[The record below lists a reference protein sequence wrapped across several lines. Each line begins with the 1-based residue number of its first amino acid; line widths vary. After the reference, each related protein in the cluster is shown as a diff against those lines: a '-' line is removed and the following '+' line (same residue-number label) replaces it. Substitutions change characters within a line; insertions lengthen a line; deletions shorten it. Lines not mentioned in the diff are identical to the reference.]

1 MPDSTVRTVCSYC
14 GVGCGVVLTVRDG
27 RVASVAG
34 DKEHPANF
42 GRLCTKGATSHDM
55 LAAPGRL
62 TTALVRAEREAP
74 TEPTDVDRAIT
85 LAASRLRAILDE
97 HGPDALSFYV
107 SGQLTMEAQYLITKL
122 AKGFVRTNQ
131 IESNSRLCMASAGSG
146 YKLSLGADGPP
157 GSYQDFEHA
166 DVFLVIGSNMADCH
180 PILFLRM
187 MDRVK
192 QGAKLIVVD
201 PRRTATAAKADLF
214 LQIAPGADLALLNG
228 LLHLLHADGLVD
240 EEFIAAHTEGW
251 EAMPEFLAD
260 YPPDVVVG
268 ITGIPEDDIRTAA
281 KWIGAAGNWM
291 SCWTMGLNQS
301 THGTWNTNAL
311 CNLHLATGAICKP
324 GSGPF
329 SLTGQ
334 PNAMGGRE
342 MGYMGPGLPGQRS
355 VLSTEDRS
363 FVEQLWEVPA
373 GTIRTEVGRG
383 TIEMFE
389 RMAAGD
395 IKACWIICT
404 NPVASVANRRTV
416 IEGLEA
422 AELVITQDAFAD
434 TETNGYADI
443 VLPGAIWS
451 ETEGV
456 MVNSERN
463 VVLAPQAVAPAGQA
477 MPDWQ
482 LIARVAVEMGYP
494 FHYDSAEQVFEE
506 IKRASNPFTGYDLSG
521 ITYSRLRE
529 NPVQWPAAEGGP
541 DRNPIRYRAGG
552 SLVFPTATGKA
563 SFFARPHLPPAE
575 LPDDEFPFTL
585 NTGRVQHQWHTLTKT
600 GKVAKLTKLNPGPFV
615 EIHPADASAMSVVDG
630 DQVEIA
636 SRRGRAVLP
645 AVVTDRVRPGCC
657 FAPFHWNDLFGEYLS
672 VNAVTNDAVDPI
684 SFQPEFK
691 VCAVSLAK
699 IAAAPAAGTSGLA
712 VGPGVPVASVDGPA
726 VPLAAMLGV
735 ADIPMPDFTAAERQY
750 LAGFASGVGAGG
762 SGVPVLPPHAPIE
775 PSRAAWVDGL
785 LAGMFSRGSVA
796 AEPLPGK
803 EIAVL
808 WASQTG
814 NAEQFA
820 AEAARRLAE
829 SGWQPIVVS
838 MAEASADT
846 LRAGNPV
853 LLITSTFGDGDAPDN
868 GALFWDA
875 LSEQDTLAGLQYSVL
890 ALGDSSY
897 DNFCGHGKRID
908 TRLRELGATHLVPRA
923 DCEPDYQAT
932 ARSWLDQVIVA
943 LNTTPARHRDIEL
956 VGNRLLSLPGA
967 GKEVREFTFDAGD
980 LVYETGDA
988 LGVLPVNSSA
998 MVEEWLKVT
1007 GLDGGTNISLD
1018 GEGFALADALRAE
1031 LEIARITPAL
1041 LQFIGEHNGDR
1052 ELRDLL
1058 RTDNKGEL
1066 AKWTWGR
1073 QAVDVLRDHPVRADA
1088 QAWVDVLKRLQPRQY
1103 SISSSPL
1110 VSPSR
1115 IRLTVSVVRYGSHG
1129 GVCST
1134 YLADRAEGLPVKA
1147 FIQRSPHFRPP
1158 ADPTSPMIMVG
1169 PGTGVA
1175 PFLGFLE
1182 ERAAVGA
1189 GGPNWLFFGEQ
1200 RRATDFYYR
1209 DELDRFRAD
1218 GLLSRLDLAFSRDQR
1233 AKVYVQDRM
1242 REHGA
1247 HLWRWLQDGAHLY
1260 VCGDATRMAKDV
1272 DRTLREVVATHGNM
1286 STDKA
1291 TAYVKQLT
1299 ADRRYVRDVY

>member
-1 MPDSTVRTVCSYC
+1 MQPLRNSPFLMFAPVPDSTVRTVCSYC
-14 GVGCGVVLTVRDG
+14 GVGCGIVLTVRDG
-27 RVASVAG
+27 SVVSVAG

-42 GRLCTKGATSHDM
+42 GRLCTKGATSHEM

-62 TTALVRAEREAP
+62 TTALVRADREAP
-74 TEPTDVDRAIT
+74 AEPTDVDRAIT
-85 LAASRLRAILDE
+85 LAATRLREILDE

-180 PILFLRM
+180 PILFLRLM
-187 MDRVK
+187 ERVK
-192 QGAKLIVVD
+192 RGAKLIVVD

-228 LLHLLHADGLVD
+228 LLHLIHADGLVD
-240 EEFIAAHTEGW
+240 QEFVAAHTEGW

-260 YPPDVVVG
+260 YPPDVVAG
-268 ITGIPEDDIRTAA
+268 ITGIAEDDLRTAA

-311 CNLHLATGAICKP
+311 CNLHLATGAICRP

-355 VLSTEDRS
+355 VLSTQDRA
-363 FVEQLWEVPA
+363 FVEELWDIPA
-373 GTIRTEVGRG
+373 GSIRTDVGRG

-456 MVNSERN
+456 LVNSERN
-463 VVLAPQAVAPAGQA
+463 VTLAPQAVAPAGQA
-477 MPDWQ
+477 LPDWQ
-482 LIARVAVEMGYP
+482 LIARVAVEMGFP
-494 FHYDSAEQVFEE
+494 FHYDSAEQIFEE
-506 IKRASNPFTGYDLSG
+506 IKRASNPFTGYDLRG
-521 ITYSRLRE
+521 ISYARLRE
-529 NPVQWPAAEGGP
+529 SPVQWPSAPDGP
-541 DRNPIRYRAGG
+541 DRNPIRYVTEDK
-552 SLVFPTATGKA
+552 LVFPTASGKA

-575 LPDDEFPFTL
+575 LPDDEFPFVL

-600 GKVAKLTKLNPGPFV
+600 GKVAKLNKLNPGPFV
-615 EIHPADASAMSVVDG
+615 EIHPTDASALSIVDG

-636 SRRGRAVLP
+636 SRRGRAVLT

-699 IAAAPAAGTSGLA
+699 VATAPLA
-712 VGPGVPVASVDGPA
+712 VPEPA
-726 VPLAAMLGV
+726 VTLAAMLGV
-735 ADIPMPDFTAAERQY
+735 DDVPMPDFTAAERQY
-750 LAGFASGVGAGG
+750 LAGFASGVTAGG
-762 SGVPVLPPHAPIE
+762 VGVPVLPPHAPIE
-775 PSRAAWVDGL
+775 PTRAAWVDGL
-785 LAGMFSRGSVA
+785 LAGMFSRGNVTA
-796 AEPLPGK
+796 APLPGR
-803 EIAVL
+803 EITVL

-820 AEAARRLAE
+820 TEAARRLAE
-829 SGWQPIVVS
+829 NGWRPVLVS

-846 LRAGNPV
+846 LRADTPV
-853 LLITSTFGDGDAPDN
+853 LMITSTFGDGDAPDN
-868 GALFWDA
+868 GISFWDH
-875 LSEQDTLAGLQYSVL
+875 LSTQDTLAGLRYSVL
-890 ALGDSSY
+890 AFGDSNY

-908 TRLRELGATHLVPRA
+908 QRMRELGATHLVPRT

-932 ARSWLDQVIVA
+932 ARRWLDQVIVA
-943 LNTTPARHRDIEL
+943 LNTTPARHREIEL

-967 GKEVREFTFDAGD
+967 GKEVREFTFDAAD
-980 LVYETGDA
+980 LAYETGDA
-988 LGVLPVNSSA
+988 LGVLPVNSP
-998 MVEEWLKVT
+998 VLVDEWLDVT
-1007 GLDGGTNISLD
+1007 GLDGSSSISLD
-1018 GEGFALADALRAE
+1018 GEDFSLGEALRDE
-1031 LEIARITPAL
+1031 LEIARITPSL
-1041 LQFIGEHNGDR
+1041 LHFVAEHNGDR
-1052 ELRDLL
+1052 ELRHLI
-1058 RTDNKGEL
+1058 RPDNKGEL
-1066 AKWTWGR
+1066 AKWAWGR
-1073 QAVDVLRDHPVRADA
+1073 HAVDVLRAYPVRADA
-1088 QAWVDVLKRLQPRQY
+1088 QAWAEALKRLQPRQY

-1134 YLADRAEGLPVKA
+1134 YLADRAAGAPVKA
-1147 FIQRSPHFRPP
+1147 FVQRSPHFRPP
-1158 ADPTSPMIMVG
+1158 ADPSAPMIMVG

-1182 ERAAVGA
+1182 ERAALSA

-1209 DELDRFRAD
+1209 DELSRFRSD

-1247 HLWRWLQDGAHLY
+1247 HLWRWLKDGAHLY

-1272 DRTLREVVATHGNM
+1272 DRTLREIVVSHGGM
-1286 STDKA
+1286 TAEQA
-1291 TAYVKQLT
+1291 TAYLKQLT
-1299 ADRRYVRDVY
+1299 ADRRYLRDVY